1 VFRAIER
8 TVGYYVYSPTARAVG
23 TIVLITGTDG
33 VPGGVGGQA
42 DERKGST
49 EAQDLYGTRI
59 RLTRDGLTVGE
70 KFVPFTEMG
79 GRQPESDVSW
89 NPGTRLFE
97 LVVFRR
103 NGPDLIIGNLPLHT
117 AEQLREAIIKTLRE
131 RYT

>member
-1 VFRAIER
+1 M
-8 TVGYYVYSPTARAVG
+8 ARAVG
-23 TIVLITGTDG
+23 PIVLITVTDG

-42 DERKGST
+42 NERQGST
-49 EAQDLYGTRI
+49 ETQDVYGTHI

-117 AEQLREAIIKTLRE
+117 VEQLREAIIETLRE